1 MTMPDRSLPTIL
13 LIEDEVS
20 DAALLRRGF
29 EKTAVR
35 NPIVHLKDGD
45 EALAY
50 LAGVGQ
56 YNDRAK
62 YPLPVLI
69 LLDLKLPGM
78 TGLQLL
84 QWLRTQKEIRRI
96 PVVVLTMDDSPST
109 VNAAYDLGANS
120 YLVKPGDSEEIG
132 KIVEAIQRYWID
144 LNEAPPLVIGAKN
157 HGK

>member
-1 MTMPDRSLPTIL
+1 MPDSSLPTIL
-13 LIEDEVS
+13 LIEDEAS
-20 DAALLRRGF
+20 DATLLRRGF
-29 EKTAVR
+29 EKAAVR
-35 NPIVHLKDGD
+35 NPIAHLRDGD

-56 YNDRAK
+56 YNDRTK

-96 PVVVLTMDDSPST
+96 PVVVLTMDDSAST

-120 YLVKPGDSEEIG
+120 YLVKPGDPEEIG
-132 KIVEAIQRYWID
+132 KIVDAIQRYWIE
-144 LNEAPPLVIGAKN
+144 LNEPPPLVIGAKN
-157 HGK
+157 HGT